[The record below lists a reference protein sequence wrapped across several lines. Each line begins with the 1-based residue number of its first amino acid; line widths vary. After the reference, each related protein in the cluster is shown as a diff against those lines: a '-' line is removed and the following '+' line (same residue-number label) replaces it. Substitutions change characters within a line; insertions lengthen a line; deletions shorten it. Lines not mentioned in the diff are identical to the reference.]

1 MYGNKTVMAVFTL
14 LFIFLLSVAAAEAL
28 TPEESLKKNFPD
40 LTYEAFSP
48 SPVKG
53 LYEVTAG
60 MQIYYYAPE
69 AEILIVGQLIAKDGT
84 NQTAARKLK
93 LVAGKIKEIPLEK
106 ALKIGN
112 GKNQVIEFSDPDCGY
127 CRKAS
132 EFFSKRED
140 VTRYVFFFPLSE
152 RSETKVRHIL
162 CSADRERAYKNVY
175 EGKMDGTACGVC
187 KDEKV
192 ETIIKADKDAG
203 NRLGIEGTPFF
214 FINGKAVPGAD
225 LELIEKLLT
234 GQQPLN

>member
-1 MYGNKTVMAVFTL
+1 MRGKRIVTTAFAL
-14 LFIFLLSVAAAEAL
+14 LFLFLLPIAAAEAL

-40 LTYEAFSP
+40 LAYEAFGP
-48 SPVKG
+48 SPVNG
-53 LYEVTAG
+53 LYEVASG

-69 AEILIVGQLIAKDGT
+69 AEILIVGQLVAKDG
-84 NQTAARKLK
+84 NNLTAARKLE
-93 LVAGKIKEIPLEK
+93 VIAGKVKEIPLEK

-112 GKNQVIEFSDPDCGY
+112 GENQVIEFSDPDCGY

-140 VTRYVFFFPLSE
+140 VTRYIFFFPLSE
-152 RSETKVRHIL
+152 QSETKVRHIL

-175 EGKMDGTACGVC
+175 EGKPDGTVCVVC

-192 ETIIKADKDAG
+192 EAIIKADRDAG

-214 FINGKAVPGAD
+214 FINGKAVAGAD
-225 LELIEKLLT
+225 LQLIEKLLT
-234 GQQPLN
+234 GRRPLH